1 MFFHWFIGNAVLNF
15 PCSTMNSFKNRS
27 MGIMINLKKAAQILL
42 PTLVRWA
49 EASVHQ
55 NLETKDDAK

>member
-1 MFFHWFIGNAVLNF
+1 
-15 PCSTMNSFKNRS
+15 